1 VVFGSPDLPHNKRQ
15 HLLTRYNINVQ
26 MIFARDFPLNLA
38 TSSQNET
45 ASEVMAA
52 AEATGGLLIGAAAES
67 HHSRQ

>member
-1 VVFGSPDLPHNKRQ
+1 
-15 HLLTRYNINVQ
+15 